1 MGGSHHS
8 VLKTGGS
15 KLLGSLL
22 HHLCL
27 LLHNHSLLLSYHH
40 LLLHHHSSVGVIHH
54 AASSSKWLISLR
66 KGIMSRLV
74 LHGVR
79 LHLLEHVYALDSCL
93 LASEFRKQFGIISS
107 LGFSLL
113 DLHIQDS
120 KLTFFLG
127 NGIFFIVIRCEL
139 MVNLLIFLV
148 VLRF

>member
-1 MGGSHHS
+1 MRR
-8 VLKTGGS
+8 S
-15 KLLGSLL
+15 KSLGSLL
-22 HHLCL
+22 HHKRL

-40 LLLHHHSSVGVIHH
+40 LLLHHHIVGAIHH
-54 AASSSKWLISLR
+54 AAASSKCWS
-66 KGIMSRLV
+66 KGLLSRLV